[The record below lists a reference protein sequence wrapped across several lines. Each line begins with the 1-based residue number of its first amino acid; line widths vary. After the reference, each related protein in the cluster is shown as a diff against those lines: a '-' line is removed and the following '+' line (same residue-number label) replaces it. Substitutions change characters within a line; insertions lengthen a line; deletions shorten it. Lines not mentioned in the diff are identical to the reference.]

1 MLYKNNDLL
10 GGPAAILVKA
20 EVEAELAESA
30 GGRRAGL
37 LKVSG
42 GALGAAV
49 CWMV

>member
-1 MLYKNNDLL
+1 MENRDLL

-20 EVEAELAESA
+20 KVEAELAESG

-37 LKVSG
+37 LKASVR
-42 GALGAAV
+42 AFGAAA